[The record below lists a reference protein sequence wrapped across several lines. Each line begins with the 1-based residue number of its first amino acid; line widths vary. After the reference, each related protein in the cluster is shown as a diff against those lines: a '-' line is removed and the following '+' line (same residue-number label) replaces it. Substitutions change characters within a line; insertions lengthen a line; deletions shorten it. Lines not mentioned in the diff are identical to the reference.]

1 MRFKLST
8 TYLSIEIKFVKI
20 YIYKIWRVIQFN
32 QFLLFYS
39 LFQSRLAYA
48 SSMKYPC
55 SILYSILSS
64 ILIMEVNF
72 KEQKLVRDQIV
83 ARNKNCN
90 KENHHE
96 SVSKFVMAIAM

>member
-1 MRFKLST
+1 
-8 TYLSIEIKFVKI
+8 
-20 YIYKIWRVIQFN
+20 
-32 QFLLFYS
+32 
-39 LFQSRLAYA
+39 
-48 SSMKYPC
+48 
-55 SILYSILSS
+55 
-64 ILIMEVNF
+64 MEVNF